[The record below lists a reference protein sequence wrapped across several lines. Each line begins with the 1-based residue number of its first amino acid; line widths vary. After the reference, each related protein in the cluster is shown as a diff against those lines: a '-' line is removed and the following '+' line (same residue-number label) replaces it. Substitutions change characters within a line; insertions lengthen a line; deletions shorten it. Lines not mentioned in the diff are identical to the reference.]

1 MVRRPREYSPVLIRH
16 AKSQG
21 GVALAMVVWF
31 VAAMSLLVVGIVS
44 EARVDVR
51 MAQTHIARAKT
62 MAAGDGAINLL
73 LSQQALLREAQATS
87 AEGELEPV
95 IQAGFMLGEQPV
107 LVRMTPVSRLLDL
120 RTTGVEQLAQLFAAE
135 GGLASED
142 AQRLAGSV
150 IQLRDGHGGRL
161 RFSSG
166 LRTVEDWLQL
176 PGFDRALLDGIRDR
190 VRMDDSA
197 GYRLDAIVDYDGRRW
212 VRRRWVIL
220 QGGAATSGF
229 PWRVT
234 RTEAPRV
241 LNETKT
247 AGAR

>member
-1 MVRRPREYSPVLIRH
+1 MLHRGREYSPALRRH
-16 AKSQG
+16 ARSQG

-51 MAQTHIARAKT
+51 MAQTHIARAKA

-73 LSQQALLREAQATS
+73 LSRQALLRETQAS
-87 AEGELEPV
+87 PVEGELEPV
-95 IQAGFMLGEQPV
+95 LQAQFVLGEQPV
-107 LVRMTPVSRLLDL
+107 QVRMTPVAWLLDL
-120 RTTGVEQLAQLFAAE
+120 DTADAERLTRLFADA
-135 GGLASED
+135 GGLTRED

-150 IQLRDGHGGRL
+150 VQLRGGRGGG
-161 RFSSG
+161 SG
-166 LRTVEDWLQL
+166 FGFRLRTVEDWLQL
-176 PGFDRALLDGIRDR
+176 PGFNRALLDGIRDDL
-190 VRMDDSA
+190 RMDDGA
-197 GYRLDAIVDYDGRRW
+197 AYRLDAVMDYDGRRW
-212 VRRRWVIL
+212 LRRRWVTL
-220 QGGAATSGF
+220 QGGSAASGF

-241 LNETKT
+241 VNERIT